1 MVVDADMAAELG
13 GCGLRFSVQHH
24 HHVVRTCVA
33 QALFQMLGSTNTAVN
48 IGLAFRQFMALG
60 QHGEGN
66 GQFYF
71 MLANHRKHRMS
82 GFCGIR
88 LKLGCLEIGDVC
100 RVQNG
105 LLQTPAIC
113 VAAAVG

>member
-1 MVVDADMAAELG
+1 MWPRH
-13 GCGLRFSVQHH
+13 CFR
-24 HHVVRTCVA
+24 CW
-33 QALFQMLGSTNTAVN
+33 GSTNTAVG
-48 IGLAFRQFMALG
+48 IGLAFRQLMALG
-60 QHGEGN
+60 QNGEGN

-71 MLANHRKHRMS
+71 ILANHRKHRMS

-100 RVQNG
+100 WVQNG
-105 LLQTPAIC
+105 LLQTPVIC